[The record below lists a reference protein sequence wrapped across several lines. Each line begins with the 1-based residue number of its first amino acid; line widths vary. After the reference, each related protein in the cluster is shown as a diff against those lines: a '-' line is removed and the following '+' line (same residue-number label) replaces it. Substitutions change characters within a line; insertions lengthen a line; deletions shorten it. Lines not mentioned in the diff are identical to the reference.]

1 MRTIV
6 FKFQEFWPFYLGEHR
21 NPLNRRLHYMRTG
34 LVLVTLITA
43 LVLKRYLLL
52 VALPLL
58 GYGFAWF
65 GLLSRTQSS
74 ATFTYP
80 VWSLCADFKMFF
92 YACLGRILQQM
103 IHYYGSAHPPANA
116 PRVDR
121 EYVSFR
127 L

>member
-1 MRTIV
+1 MSDERI
-6 FKFQEFWPFYLGEHR
+6 KSFQEFWPFYLGEHR
-21 NPLNRRLHYMRTG
+21 NPLNRRLHYMGTG
-34 LVLVTLITA
+34 LVLVTLLVA
-43 LVLKRYLLL
+43 LVLKQYLFL

-65 GLLSRTQSS
+65 GHFRVELNRP

-92 YACLGRILQQM
+92 YACLGRMPEQM
-103 IHYYGSAHPPANA
+103 IHYYGSIHPAANA

-121 EYVSFR
+121 
-127 L
+127 

>member
-1 MRTIV
+1 MSDTRIQS
-6 FKFQEFWPFYLGEHR
+6 FQEFWPFYLGEHR
-21 NPLNRRLHYMRTG
+21 NPLNRRLHYMGTG

-43 LVLKRYLLL
+43 LVLKQYLLL

-65 GLLSRTQSS
+65 GHFRVELNRP
-74 ATFTYP
+74 ATF
-80 VWSLCADFKMFF
+80 VSIVVFMRGFQNVF
-92 YACLGRILQQM
+92 YACLGRMPQQM

-121 EYVSFR
+121 
-127 L
+127 